1 MRNIFFYLLPI
12 IASAQISFKTD
23 ILGKQELT
31 RQELSVQLPTHL
43 DSLAADPYQRVK
55 LCAIGGN
62 MVFQQM
68 TPSETFPYQTMN
80 LSANVLHLRPLRS
93 RWSWLMALGLGAY
106 TPENRLSSIAIAENV
121 IANGAL
127 LFIWHHSKRLQIGV
141 GTLVNTLFG
150 YPMAFPTAFIDY
162 KGEKWSAWAKGN
174 FLEGGKGA
182 VGYRFNEFFELNLL
196 ADASIYAAFLRREDK
211 KASTYHCRFATQLP
225 YRQVLA
231 YTPCCRG

>member
-1 MRNIFFYLLPI
+1 
-12 IASAQISFKTD
+12 
-23 ILGKQELT
+23 
-31 RQELSVQLPTHL
+31 
-43 DSLAADPYQRVK
+43 
-55 LCAIGGN
+55 

-68 TPSETFPYQTMN
+68 SPSETFPYQTMN

-93 RWSWLMALGLGAY
+93 RWSWLMALGLGTY

-127 LFIWHHSKRLQIGV
+127 LFIWHHNKRLQIGA

-162 KGEKWSAWAKGN
+162 KGEKWSAWANKGN
-174 FLEGGKGA
+174 FLEDGKAA

-211 KASTYHCRFATQLP
+211 KALSLLNLSLKPLNNTFPSLFIF
-225 YRQVLA
+225 LWE
-231 YTPCCRG
+231 

>member
-1 MRNIFFYLLPI
+1 
-12 IASAQISFKTD
+12 
-23 ILGKQELT
+23 
-31 RQELSVQLPTHL
+31 
-43 DSLAADPYQRVK
+43 
-55 LCAIGGN
+55 

-68 TPSETFPYQTMN
+68 SPSETFPYQTMN

-93 RWSWLMALGLGAY
+93 RWSWLMALGLGTY

-127 LFIWHHSKRLQIGV
+127 LFIWHHNKRLQIGA

-174 FLEGGKGA
+174 FLEHGKAA

-211 KASTYHCRFATQLP
+211 KALSLLNLSLKPLNNTFPSLFIF
-225 YRQVLA
+225 LWE
-231 YTPCCRG
+231 